1 MLNGSQEV
9 TRTPFRQSPSRHAF
23 HYKAFEECKR
33 NILSK
38 PYPDDGSLYCNATF
52 DNWLCWDFTPA
63 GQSAF
68 QRCPYD
74 FIEGF
79 NRDEFAEKKCMPDGT
94 WFVNKLS
101 NRTWT
106 NYMPCTT
113 HEENLSVLLVYISGY
128 VLSVLLCVACI
139 IIFSIFRQLRC
150 TRVIMHQH
158 LFLSYIIT
166 GVLWTVS
173 YTQLVLK
180 VDVIRE
186 NPVWCKVVH
195 VLTQYIS
202 LSNYCWMFCEGLF
215 LHTIIVHAFSK
226 EKKLLRICYGVG
238 WAVPVVPTIIYAC
251 IRAVDQELDK
261 ECWIP
266 HSWALWTII
275 APVIVS
281 LIVNFAFF
289 LNILRIL
296 MSKLRA
302 FNSHEQLQYRR
313 AVKAV
318 LIMIPLFGTNNLIML
333 VRPEMSREGVRVWK
347 IISAFLVA
355 YQGVAVSLIFCF
367 FNGEVMTVLR
377 RKWSQWRHTH
387 DHGVLGRLRSTSNT
401 MAITMDDMSAANRN
415 GYPTT
420 TSKTASKHAQDP
432 TELHLMMNSQKKSA
446 A

>member
-1 MLNGSQEV
+1 
-9 TRTPFRQSPSRHAF
+9 
-23 HYKAFEECKR
+23 
-33 NILSK
+33 
-38 PYPDDGSLYCNATF
+38 
-52 DNWLCWDFTPA
+52 
-63 GQSAF
+63 
-68 QRCPYD
+68 
-74 FIEGF
+74 
-79 NRDEFAEKKCMPDGT
+79 
-94 WFVNKLS
+94 
-101 NRTWT
+101 
-106 NYMPCTT
+106 
-113 HEENLSVLLVYISGY
+113 
-128 VLSVLLCVACI
+128 
-139 IIFSIFRQLRC
+139 
-150 TRVIMHQH
+150 
-158 LFLSYIIT
+158 
-166 GVLWTVS
+166 
-173 YTQLVLK
+173 
-180 VDVIRE
+180 
-186 NPVWCKVVH
+186 
-195 VLTQYIS
+195 
-202 LSNYCWMFCEGLF
+202 MFCEGLF

-420 TSKTASKHAQDP
+420 TSKTASKHAQRSFRRRVLHEGLVYVCEQNRFVVEDERSGEPRDGQTCPCVAAVDADWIVRQAEISSSSTSGPCNIQHTDKTVYYMGGNPPESSLHSTNSP
-432 TELHLMMNSQKKSA
+432 TA
-446 A
+446 AVAMSPRI